1 MLVTNRN
8 VSRKLDYLLLL
19 QIIVWSIWFCI
30 IDFDWQMRLLWDAD
44 FDWLKRLFDSIHNI
58 CSFAIITSTSS
69 TWQQLWKWEGRGV
82 NLKKNPLITS
92 FKKMWKKTKKSW
104 KGAGPTFKWCECC
117 WFRSILCTEW
127 ETNPSCFSLNNDPWS
142 LLAFPNSQ
150 PLSTL
155 FTLKLLKMYS
165 KFSKIVNKSSLW
177 NNYQYCNIMSCL
189 CFKIFSLCLSSYVYR
204 YFTKTSYSGHP

>member
-30 IDFDWQMRLLWDAD
+30 IDFDWQMRLWDAD

-69 TWQQLWKWEGRGV
+69 TWQQLWKWEGGGV
-82 NLKKNPLITS
+82 NLKKTPLITS
-92 FKKMWKKTKKSW
+92 FKKLWKKTKKSW
-104 KGAGPTFKWCECC
+104 KGAGPTFKWCEHC
-117 WFRSILCTEW
+117 WFRSILCTQW
-127 ETNPSCFSLNNDPWS
+127 GTNPSCFFLNNDPWS
-142 LLAFPNSQ
+142 LLGFPNSQ

-177 NNYQYCNIMSCL
+177 NNYQYCIMSCL

-204 YFTKTSYSGHP
+204 YFTKISYSGHP

>member
-1 MLVTNRN
+1 MLVTNKN

-19 QIIVWSIWFCI
+19 QIIAGPYDFVSLILIGKWDYYGMLISIGWRDYLIPYI
-30 IDFDWQMRLLWDAD
+30 IFVLLQ
-44 FDWLKRLFDSIHNI
+44 FN
-58 CSFAIITSTSS
+58 TSTSS
-69 TWQQLWKWEGRGV
+69 TWQQLWKWEGGGV
-82 NLKKNPLITS
+82 NLKKTPLITS
-92 FKKMWKKTKKSW
+92 FKKLWKKTKKSW
-104 KGAGPTFKWCECC
+104 KGAGPTFKWCERC
-117 WFRSILCTEW
+117 WFRSILCTQW
-127 ETNPSCFSLNNDPWS
+127 GTNPVVFPWITTPD
-142 LLAFPNSQ
+142 LCFPNSQ

-189 CFKIFSLCLSSYVYR
+189 CFKIFSLCLSSYVYQ

>member
-30 IDFDWQMRLLWDAD
+30 IDFDWQMRLWDAD

-69 TWQQLWKWEGRGV
+69 TWQLWKWEGGLI
-82 NLKKNPLITS
+82 LKKTPLITS
-92 FKKMWKKTKKSW
+92 FKKLWKKTKKSW
-104 KGAGPTFKWCECC
+104 KGAGPTFKWCEHC
-117 WFRSILCTEW
+117 WFRSILCTQW
-127 ETNPSCFSLNNDPWS
+127 GTNPSCFSLNNDPWS
-142 LLAFPNSQ
+142 LSGFPKSQ

-165 KFSKIVNKSSLW
+165 RFSKIINKSSLW
-177 NNYQYCNIMSCL
+177 NNYQYCIMS
-189 CFKIFSLCLSSYVYR
+189 S
-204 YFTKTSYSGHP
+204 